1 MRFRCSMLNHFR
13 SGSLNHILVCMHLK
27 LSYCKFRKNE
37 SIKISLKRW
46 SKDQMKI
53 TRIPMR
59 CIFSLKLDQKQQ
71 KCLNIVILAKEWETL
86 ARQTVQFFK
95 SGPKI
100 FCHLVQFTINVAV
113 PIFLGDSRI
122 QHGSRSQTSKSSR
135 SRQRILGSK
144 YLLSKYFSTFPSLLK
159 VS

>member
-1 MRFRCSMLNHFR
+1 
-13 SGSLNHILVCMHLK
+13 
-27 LSYCKFRKNE
+27 
-37 SIKISLKRW
+37 
-46 SKDQMKI
+46 
-53 TRIPMR
+53 MR

-71 KCLNIVILAKEWETL
+71 KCPNIVILAKEWETL

-122 QHGSRSQTSKSSR
+122 QYGSRSQTSKSSR

-144 YLLSKYFSTFPSLLK
+144 YLLSEYFSTFPSLLFK
-159 VS
+159 GQFISKCPFGVFKSSKKRNFHKLLYATSKKKDLVLFSGVAMFPAGST